1 MKDKPNYYSIIP
13 ANVRYD
19 NSLTPNAKL
28 LYAELTSL
36 CNMNGRCNASTKYF
50 ADLYEVTRVSIQKW
64 LKSLEDKKYIKR
76 EIIYKKGSKQ
86 IEKRYITLVNNPS
99 KKMLTDNTN
108 ININNNNI
116 TYSNN
121 ISIKKKFIHDVMQF
135 DYPKDMLEDFIN
147 YWTEGKKRMR
157 WQKQIT
163 FEIKLRLLRWNKNQ
177 KKWDNPKNS
186 MSKLDA
192 QINEWQEAKKLL

>member
-135 DYPKDMLEDFIN
+135 DYPKDMLEDFII
-147 YWTEGKKRMR
+147 YWT
-157 WQKQIT
+157 
-163 FEIKLRLLRWNKNQ
+163 
-177 KKWDNPKNS
+177 
-186 MSKLDA
+186 
-192 QINEWQEAKKLL
+192 

>member
-1 MKDKPNYYSIIP
+1 
-13 ANVRYD
+13 
-19 NSLTPNAKL
+19 
-28 LYAELTSL
+28 
-36 CNMNGRCNASTKYF
+36 MNGRCNASTKYF